1 MAEETNRHLHFL
13 SVVTALFLPATL
25 VTGVFGMN
33 VKGLPLL
40 EPSGGFIWAVA
51 LMVGS
56 VLGVYVL
63 LRLVRRFQELTP
75 AATGRAPGA
84 AA

>member
-40 EPSGGFIWAVA
+40 ETSGGFIWAIA

-56 VLGVYVL
+56 VLGVYAL
-63 LRLVRRFQELTP
+63 LRFVGVFKT
-75 AATGRAPGA
+75 
-84 AA
+84 